1 MTLPTRVGRE
11 GTTLC
16 GIAGGMTMGGRSID
30 KRAVQPMAD
39 ALRHRGPD
47 DEGFY
52 LSPTGRAALA
62 HRRLSIIDLNTGHQP
77 IFNETGELAVV
88 LNGEIYNFQSL
99 RKELTARGHRFST
112 ETDTE
117 VLVHLYEDFGP
128 DCVTRLR
135 GMFAFALWDD
145 RDGTLFIARDR
156 MGKKPLYYIEAA
168 GRLWFA
174 SEIQAL
180 YNQPGFHRELDETA
194 IDLLMA
200 HSCIP
205 SPRTI
210 FRQIKKLPPAHYLL
224 ARGHQITVSRYWLPS
239 AEPPLDLPFEE
250 AQQEFIRRLD
260 EAVRLRMIS
269 DVPLGA
275 FLSGGVDSSIV
286 VAMMS
291 RLSLRPV
298 KTFSIGFKE
307 DEFNEL
313 PFAREVASRYRT
325 DHHEE
330 IVEPRAIELLPRLVQ
345 HYGEPFGDSSALPTW
360 YLSEVTRRH
369 VTVALSG
376 DGGDEAIAG
385 YPWYPTVQRINR
397 AARYVPKSLA
407 AAGHKLLAGLHVPTA
422 FGRMDRFLELLSLD
436 EASRYESLR
445 SGVSEPARWA
455 LYHPEFRKRLSG
467 SEGGYIRQAYAICR
481 AGDDLTRMQM
491 TDLMTY
497 LPEDILV
504 KVDRASMAHSLE
516 CRAPFLDHE
525 LVEFLLRLPPEY
537 RLLGGVGK
545 RLAKEAMKDGFPEG
559 FLEREKM
566 GFSVPLAQWFRRDLR
581 EFAEQKVLNGALR
594 RWGMFDLDHVRRLFV
609 EHHSGI
615 REHHVTLWNLTV
627 LAQWFEEFLDR
638 P

>member
-1 MTLPTRVGRE
+1 M
-11 GTTLC
+11 C
-16 GIAGGMTMGGRSID
+16 GIAGGLTMNGRSIEKGD
-30 KRAVQPMAD
+30 VQPMAD
-39 ALRHRGPD
+39 AIRHRGPD

-52 LSPTGRAALA
+52 FSPTGRAALA
-62 HRRLSIIDLNTGHQP
+62 HRRLSIIDLKTGHQP

-88 LNGEIYNFQSL
+88 FNGEIYNFQSL
-99 RKELTARGHRFST
+99 REDLLAKGHRFST

-117 VLVHLYEDFGP
+117 VLVHLYEEFGP

-135 GMFAFALWDD
+135 GMFAFAIWDE

-156 MGKKPLYYIEAA
+156 FGKKPLYYVECG
-168 GRLWFA
+168 GRFWFA

-180 YNQPGFHRELDETA
+180 YDRPGFDRQLDEAA
-194 IDLLMA
+194 IDLFMA

-224 ARGHQITVSRYWLPS
+224 VRGHRVTVSRYWLPT
-239 AEPPLDLPFEE
+239 AESRLDISFEE
-250 AQQEFIRRLD
+250 ARQEFIRRLE

-291 RLSLRPV
+291 RLSSRPV

-307 DEFNEL
+307 EEFNEL
-313 PFAREVASRYRT
+313 PFAREVAARYRT
-325 DHHEE
+325 DHYEE
-330 IVEPRAIELLPRLVQ
+330 IIEPRAIEILPRLVR
-345 HYGEPFGDSSALPTW
+345 HFGEPFGDSSALPTW

-376 DGGDEAIAG
+376 DGGDEALAG
-385 YPWYPTVQRINR
+385 YPWYPTIQRINR
-397 AARYVPKSLA
+397 AAHYVPRFLA
-407 AAGHKLLAGLHVPTA
+407 SAGHKMLGGFDLPAPL
-422 FGRMDRFLELLSLD
+422 RRLDRILEILSPD

-445 SGVSEPARWA
+445 TGLRRPARWV
-455 LYHPEFRKRLSG
+455 LYHPEFRARLSG
-467 SEGGYIRQAYAICR
+467 GDDGYIRRAYAVCR
-481 AGDDLTRMQM
+481 AKDDLTRMQM
-491 TDLMTY
+491 TDLMT
-497 LPEDILV
+497 LLSEDYMV

-537 RLLGGVGK
+537 RLLNGAGK

-566 GFSVPLAQWFRRDLR
+566 GFSAPLVRWFNRDLK
-581 EFAEQKVLNGALR
+581 EFAEQKILHGVFK
-594 RWGMFDLDHVRRLFV
+594 RWRIFDLDEVRRLFD
-609 EHHSGI
+609 EHRSGA
-615 REHHVTLWNLTV
+615 RENHATLWNLIV
-627 LAQWFEEFLDR
+627 LAQWIEEFLDR